1 MPSTLTFAYSG
12 QPCPDPSVTCPLT
25 VTLATAVSAT
35 SSVVVV
41 FAVIVAGRVRVAY
54 PNAETTTW

>member
-25 VTLATAVSAT
+25 VTLGTAVSAT
-35 SSVVVV
+35 FSVVVV
-41 FAVIVAGRVRVAY
+41 FAVTVADSVRVAY
-54 PNAETTTW
+54 PKDETTTW